1 MTKESVAQVRIPE
14 GVLYQYL
21 QGETVLLDLVGG
33 VYYGLDCVGTLVWQ
47 QIEQHGELELVREA
61 LLNEYDVSEK
71 QCDKDLRNLVC
82 LLVDKGLLE
91 IVHGDEGTS

>member
-1 MTKESVAQVRIPE
+1 MTQEIILQVRIPE

-21 QGETVLLDLVGG
+21 QGETVLLELVGG
-33 VYYGLDCVGTLVWQ
+33 VYYGLDSVGTLVWQ

-61 LLNEYDVSEK
+61 LLNEYDVSER
-71 QCDKDLRNLVC
+71 QCDEDLQNLVC